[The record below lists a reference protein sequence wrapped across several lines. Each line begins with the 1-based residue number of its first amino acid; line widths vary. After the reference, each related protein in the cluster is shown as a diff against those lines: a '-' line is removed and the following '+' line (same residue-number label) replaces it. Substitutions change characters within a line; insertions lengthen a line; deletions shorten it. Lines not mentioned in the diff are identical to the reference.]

1 MASASVMFSSNEAN
15 LAHSVTT
22 IDQSSLPNLDTGII
36 ETPDEAL
43 ARRHPNPISL
53 SIHEPNHTLHQ
64 VMDFQSGHGG
74 MNGEPMEPLVPSNID
89 DNPRR
94 VITQRVGEL
103 SYRAGHDDGRVVSPI
118 DSRKRIASEG
128 SLPSRAYKKRKIE
141 PPSNVPPVHELSHP
155 PPPTHPPKEF
165 EPPRGGKKCQV
176 EPLSTMRKEDYYYS
190 QNTSLSLDDHAYFD
204 EIITKLRTAIYLL
217 NPQGH
222 EPTISSQAGVTLV
235 GEPRVDGPGRA
246 RELEPVYSILVD
258 KPPSGPFV
266 CWICGHL
273 ATWRSSVN
281 TSALLGMFAST
292 LSISPGS
299 VPRITELS
307 EVALVNLKG
316 NESDEKM
323 GLGEDHHL
331 FLKFSLKAP
340 PSGQRFSYQE
350 ALDDHQGKNNNSYPC
365 RFHTWYERRQLP
377 LPLISR
383 PELIILFSNKT
394 FSNPSNQS
402 KHEKKHG

>member
-1 MASASVMFSSNEAN
+1 MFVPNGAQIYFRSVWSLQAAPGSCPEGQGA
-15 LAHSVTT
+15 LAPGKP
-22 IDQSSLPNLDTGII
+22 LELFMR

-43 ARRHPNPISL
+43 ARRHPNPISP
-53 SIHEPNHTLHQ
+53 SIHEQHHTLHQ
-64 VMDFQSGHGG
+64 AMDFQSGHGG
-74 MNGEPMEPLVPSNID
+74 MNGEPKEPSVSSNID

-94 VITQRVGEL
+94 VITHRVDEL
-103 SYRAGHDDGRVVSPI
+103 TYRAGHDDGRVASSI

-235 GEPRVDGPGRA
+235 AEPRVDGPGRA

-273 ATWRSSVN
+273 EKQRKHLR
-281 TSALLGMFAST
+281 ALGHVREHFEHKPWKCT
-292 LSISPGS
+292 Q
-299 VPRITELS
+299 
-307 EVALVNLKG
+307 
-316 NESDEKM
+316 
-323 GLGEDHHL
+323 DHR
-331 FLKFSLKAP
+331 AIRGGT
-340 PSGQRFSYQE
+340 GQPE
-350 ALDDHQGKNNNSYPC
+350 GK
-365 RFHTWYERRQLP
+365 RVRRKDGP
-377 LPLISR
+377 W
-383 PELIILFSNKT
+383 
-394 FSNPSNQS
+394 
-402 KHEKKHG
+402 